1 MSTGWGFEIVGEEG
15 FTPLDD
21 ATVRALSALGA
32 ADVNNDGAMSRSEME
47 ANTRRRFDAAD
58 SNRDGALDKTE
69 IAAMRQRQRVA
80 SGN

>member
-1 MSTGWGFEIVGEEG
+1 VAAIDQWWKST
-15 FTPLDD
+15 D
-21 ATVRALSALGA
+21 A
-32 ADVNNDGAMSRSEME
+32 NHDGVMSRSEME

-58 SNRDGALDKTE
+58 GNRDGALDKTE